1 MSAASILE
9 GHGFDRY
16 RPVPQEPDETAEPGI
31 CVLCRETGPL
41 EFRLIAARAT
51 DDTRATARTLLRRP
65 AAGEQADFALIAPVP
80 LAEERDAILALLAP
94 HLPAPRPVEPQP
106 GPRSQSDLR
115 PQASAQ
121 PQPTSEGQASSSPQ
135 RPPRRRG
142 TSRFP
147 AGGSRRTGL
156 SAARRNPPAV

>member
-16 RPVPQEPDETAEPGI
+16 WPVPQEPEEAAEPGI

-65 AAGEQADFALIAPVP
+65 AAGEQADFALIAPVR

-94 HLPAPRPVEPQP
+94 HLTESRSLGPQP
-106 GPRSQSDLR
+106 
-115 PQASAQ
+115 
-121 PQPTSEGQASSSPQ
+121 SSPSRPASDSQVSPASQ
-135 RPPRRRG
+135 RPLRRRG
-142 TSRFP
+142 VARFP
-147 AGGSRRTGL
+147 AGGSRRAGV
-156 SAARRNPPAV
+156 SAARRNPPGA

>member
-16 RPVPQEPDETAEPGI
+16 RPVPQEPEEAVEPGI

-65 AAGEQADFALIAPVP
+65 AAGEHADFALIAPVR

-94 HLPAPRPVEPQP
+94 HLTELRSSEPQP
-106 GPRSQSDLR
+106 SPPLR
-115 PQASAQ
+115 PTSDSQAS
-121 PQPTSEGQASSSPQ
+121 Q
-135 RPPRRRG
+135 RPTRRRG
-142 TSRFP
+142 DGRFP
-147 AGGSRRTGL
+147 AFGSRRAGV
-156 SAARRNPPAV
+156 SAARRNPPGA